1 MIHRLARTRLALWL
15 ALCLAAAMAMPPAWG
30 QRLPDFTD
38 LVERVRPGVVNVSA
52 VGPAHGAEHP
62 TPELPDDESLRR
74 FFEEHP
80 GQIPRFDRD
89 SLGSG
94 FIVSADGYVVTNSHV
109 VRNATRIV
117 VRLSDRRE
125 FDATLI
131 GTDQDSDMALL
142 KIEAEDLPVVRIG
155 DSRALKVGEWVLAIG
170 SPFGFEHSVTTGI
183 VSAIGRTLPNENY
196 VPFIQTDVAINPG
209 NSGGPLFNM
218 DGEVVGVNSQIFS
231 RTGGYMGLSFAI
243 PIDMAMDVVEQL
255 KTTGT
260 VARGWLGVYIQ
271 DVTRELAESFG
282 MDRPRGALVARVMED
297 SPADKAGLRAGDVI
311 VRYDGH
317 EIERSAALPPLV
329 GRTPPGK
336 KVRVELIREGAR
348 RHAEVLI
355 DELAEQRAAV
365 SPEAGGEQRSGSY
378 NARLVMSVRVPT
390 PEEREALELGKSGV
404 IIEEVGDGAARQ
416 AGLRE
421 GDAVVMIGGEIV
433 GGITDFDRLIER
445 LRAGHV
451 VPVLV
456 HREGGPLFLPLKLPA
471 K

>member
-1 MIHRLARTRLALWL
+1 MTYRSARTSLLWL
-15 ALCLAAAMAMPPAWG
+15 ALCLATAVVMPQAWG

-52 VGPAHGAEHP
+52 VGPGRGAEHP
-62 TPELPDDESLRR
+62 LPEVPDDESLRR
-74 FFEEHP
+74 FFEDHP
-80 GQIPRFDRD
+80 GEIPPFGRD
-89 SLGSG
+89 SQGSG

-109 VRNATRIV
+109 VRDAERIV

-125 FDATLI
+125 FDAELI
-131 GTDQDSDMALL
+131 GTDRDSDMALL
-142 KIEAEDLPVVRIG
+142 KIEAEDLPVVRVG

-170 SPFGFEHSVTTGI
+170 SPFGFEHSVTAGI

-282 MDRPRGALVARVMED
+282 MDRPHGALVARVMDD
-297 SPADKAGLRAGDVI
+297 SPADRGELRAGDVI

-317 EIERSAALPPLV
+317 KIERSAAVPPLV

-336 KVRVELIREGAR
+336 KVRIELIRDGER
-348 RHAEVLI
+348 QRAEVVI
-355 DELAEQRAAV
+355 GELAERRAEA
-365 SPEAGGEQRSGSY
+365 SPEASREPRGGSY
-378 NARLVMSVRVPT
+378 NSRLALSVRGPT
-390 PEEREALELGKSGV
+390 PQEREALELGESGV
-404 IIEEVGDGAARQ
+404 IVEEVGDGAARR

-421 GDAVVMIGGEIV
+421 GDAVVMIGGGVV
-433 GGITDFDRLIER
+433 GGIADFERLVRR